1 MATGTVVYVPFN
13 GPNVYQ
19 VGQGF
24 PSTTVIQPP
33 GMVQYVPC
41 GEPQLASP
49 SNPPEQTSQ
58 VRPLQKFLKVEAK
71 TLGAIQIMIGLIHIG
86 FALFYAVFPVV
97 SQMFWSG
104 IFFIASGSVTVSA
117 EKRLTQGLVKCSVG
131 MNITSAVMSLIGI
144 ILYIITLA
152 TYSLYHYSDYSY
164 QYTSAGTG
172 LCVLLLL
179 FSLLEFCITVATAHF
194 GCQATCCS
202 TNPESVV
209 YVPYTVSGGAMT
221 LPESSATAPP
231 AYDAMYPSKSQ

>member
-71 TLGAIQIMIGLIHIG
+71 TLG
-86 FALFYAVFPVV
+86 
-97 SQMFWSG
+97 
-104 IFFIASGSVTVSA
+104 FIASGSVTVSA